1 MEIKIID
8 DAGIKY
14 LLDFDLKKIGA
25 DVPFHEITAIIKQ
38 SFSRQ
43 IEKIIDFV
51 PNINETV
58 LKINLEQPRESNI
71 EKTNYLTLAC
81 FDGERSQDSEYFFS
95 LYYHTIKEIALS
107 QIGEEAMI
115 SVSADFEN
123 TILHELIHAVDLK
136 TIKETQ
142 SLSSLDYRLGK
153 KQSEFTIL
161 NSKIDL
167 FKTDIQWAFLNT
179 VSMFRNEGITVLGEK
194 LLGNSPINPLFI
206 SEKDTLVY
214 YQNLLTRFG
223 HLSSSIHFL
232 SDIEHIAVYD
242 EIRQQSMMSYH
253 IGDIILVKLIEK
265 LEPSLAHLCIK
276 TGLFLMGKT
285 TEKPSIDETKQL
297 LKYAFQMD
305 MSDYIYALVNCEH
318 EEIESSLLL
327 KSNLFQFCALIQN
340 ENDTKAIQN
349 FTQWIAIS
357 GYNNSKEQFLKL
369 MKDSIYSCM
378 GTEELE
384 SSYIEFKQL
393 ESSEDILESIK
404 QRVNYL
410 YPLAIKNNNEI
421 AQWALTYLF
430 DSEDLIFDK
439 LSVFGWQDDWLVLNA
454 AVQLLEN
461 KN

>member
-14 LLDFDLKKIGA
+14 ILDFDLKKIGA

-38 SFSRQ
+38 SFKRQ

-71 EKTNYLTLAC
+71 EKTNYTILAC
-81 FDGERSQDSEYFFS
+81 FNGERSQDSEYFFS
-95 LYYHTIKEIALS
+95 LYYHTVKEIALS
-107 QIGEEAMI
+107 QVGKEAMI

-142 SLSSLDYRLGK
+142 SLRLLDYRLGK
-153 KQSEFTIL
+153 KQSEFTTL
-161 NSKIDL
+161 NSEIDL
-167 FKTDIQWAFLNT
+167 FKADIQWVFLNT
-179 VSMFRNEGITVLGEK
+179 VLMFRNEGITVLGEK
-194 LLGNSPINPLFI
+194 LLGNSPVNPSFNT
-206 SEKDTLVY
+206 EKETLVY
-214 YQNLLTRFG
+214 YQNLLRQLG
-223 HLSSSIHFL
+223 YLSSSIHFS
-232 SDIEHIAVYD
+232 SDIEHNTVYD
-242 EIRQQSMMSYH
+242 EIRKQSMMSYH

-265 LEPSLAHLCIK
+265 LEPSLAHLCLK
-276 TGLFLMGKT
+276 AGLFLMGKT
-285 TEKPSIDETKQL
+285 TEKPSTEETKQL

-318 EEIESSLLL
+318 EEIDSSLLL
-327 KSNLFQFCALIQN
+327 KSNLFQLCALIQN
-340 ENDTKAIQN
+340 ENDTKAIKN
-349 FTQWIAIS
+349 FTQSIAIS

-378 GTEELE
+378 NIEELE
-384 SSYIEFKQL
+384 NSYIEFKQL

-410 YPLAIKNNNEI
+410 YPLAIEHSNEI